1 VNGAVNAVRDLAGTL
16 AAPMLKLVIPK
27 GSLEVQ
33 TLRLFEEA
41 DLRVRRGSDRDY
53 HGAIDDERIER
64 VSILRPQEIP
74 LYVQDGL
81 FDLGITGQDWIAETG
96 ADVAVLTTLTYAK
109 TGTGHGTKVV
119 LAVPNEHPAN
129 SAKEIPPGTRISTEF
144 VELTKRAFA
153 DLGIDVKVSWSF
165 GATEAKV
172 PDIVDAIVDV
182 TETGSTLRAHG
193 MKIIE
198 TLLTSDPVLVAN
210 REAAADP
217 AKRAA
222 MDDIVTLLRGAIE
235 AEGRVLIKLN
245 VTQEHLDAVLA
256 VVPSMKAPT
265 VSPLAEGGFAIET
278 VVDKR
283 GVNRLIPQLKAAGG
297 SDILELPI
305 SKIVP

>member
-1 VNGAVNAVRDLAGTL
+1 
-16 AAPMLKLVIPK
+16 MLKLVIPK
-27 GSLEVQ
+27 GSLEEQ
-33 TLRLFEEA
+33 TLRLFEAA
-41 DLRVRRGSDRDY
+41 DLMVRRSSGRDY
-53 HGAIDDERIER
+53 HGSVDDDRIER
-64 VSILRPQEIP
+64 VSVLRPQEIP
-74 LYVQDGL
+74 TYVAEGL
-81 FDLGITGQDWIAETG
+81 FDLGITGQDWIAETSS
-96 ADVAVLTTLTYAK
+96 DVEVLTSLSYAR

-129 SAKEIPPGTRISTEF
+129 SAKEMPSGSRISTEF
-144 VELTKRAFA
+144 VHLTERYFD
-153 DLGIDVKVSWSF
+153 DLGIDVKVAWSY

-172 PDIVDAIVDV
+172 PEIVDAIVDV

-210 REAAADP
+210 RDAAADP
-217 AKRAA
+217 VKRAA
-222 MDDIVTLLRGAIE
+222 MDDITTLLLGALA

-245 VTQEHLDAVLA
+245 VSDSDRDAVLA

-265 VSPLAEGGFAIET
+265 VSPLADGGFAIET

-283 GVNRLIPQLKAAGG
+283 GVNRLIPELKSAGAT
-297 SDILELPI
+297 DILELPI

>member
-1 VNGAVNAVRDLAGTL
+1 
-16 AAPMLKLVIPK
+16 MLRLVLPK
-27 GSLEVQ
+27 GSLEAQ

-53 HGAIDDERIER
+53 HGTIDDDRIDR

-81 FDLGITGQDWIAETG
+81 FDLGITGQDWIAETD
-96 ADVAVLTTLTYAK
+96 ADVEVLTTLRYARS
-109 TGTGHGTKVV
+109 GTGHGTKVV
-119 LAVPNEHPAN
+119 LAVPNEHPAD

-144 VELTKRAFA
+144 LHLTERYFA
-153 DLGIDVKVSWSF
+153 DLGISVKVTWSY

-172 PDIVDAIVDV
+172 PEIVDAIVDI

-198 TLLTSDPVLVAN
+198 TLLASDPVLVAN
-210 REAAADP
+210 VDSAADR

-222 MDDIVTLLRGAIE
+222 MDDVVTLLRGALE

-245 VTQEHLDAVLA
+245 VAEDRLADVLA

-265 VSPLAEGGFAIET
+265 VSQLSEGGMAIET

-283 GVNRLIPQLKAAGG
+283 GVNRLIPELKAAGAT
-297 SDILELPI
+297 DILELPI